1 MSLALPDPRVV
12 LDTLATTPRLLVALD
27 FDGTLGY
34 LVDNPDDARM
44 TASARSA
51 VEALSGLPGTT
62 VALVS
67 GRGLEN
73 LRAVSEADPRWWLI
87 GSHGVEVEGPSN
99 GGVVRVPTADQ
110 EELRKL
116 WEDFAAVAARHPG
129 SWLEQKP
136 WGAALHTRSLGE
148 DEQELARTE
157 ARVVIDRWGAALT
170 TRLGHG
176 IIESS
181 LQSQHKGDGIEA
193 LREHTHPD
201 VTLFIGDDIT
211 DEDALAVL
219 GPGDVGVRVGGSDT
233 LATYRLRDPDDVAA
247 FLAEL
252 AQARAH

>member
-1 MSLALPDPRVV
+1 MSSVLPDPRV
-12 LDTLATTPRLLVALD
+12 TLEALARTPRLLVALD

-44 TASARSA
+44 TQSARSA
-51 VEALSGLPGTT
+51 VLDLTGLPGTT

-73 LRAVSEADPRWWLI
+73 LRAVSEADPRWWLV

-110 EELRKL
+110 EQLQKL
-116 WEDFAAVAARHPG
+116 WGDFAAVASKHPG

-136 WGAALHTRSLGE
+136 WGAALHTRSLE
-148 DEQELARTE
+148 ADEQEQARTE
-157 ARVVIDRWGAALT
+157 ARAVIQGWGSALT

-181 LQSQHKGDGIEA
+181 LQSQNKGDGIEA
-193 LREHTHPD
+193 LRAHIHPD
-201 VTLFIGDDIT
+201 TTVFIGDDIT

-233 LATYRLRDPDDVAA
+233 ITSYRLRDPDDVAA

-252 AQARAH
+252 AQARVH